1 MSENVFK
8 IRRAF
13 LIPLIAIVVLLFFLF
28 LIGLINNNTRGWE
41 IAALTILFFASL
53 AAYVEMAKKEIV
65 INEQGLKIKN
75 VFRCKEF
82 SWAEITHLAVVIL
95 KKKVYFLLTTT
106 KGFYIFSNLLENH
119 ALLIR
124 SLVDRL
130 DEEKAEVEVKNYL
143 NQPRERLSLI
153 VMSWVAVGV
162 IIAVIILK
170 VSGVNI

>member
-1 MSENVFK
+1 MSENVYK

-13 LIPLIAIVVLLFFLF
+13 LIPLIAIVVLLFLLLLVSLF
-28 LIGLINNNTRGWE
+28 NSRNWE
-41 IAALTILFFASL
+41 TVVIAILFFAAL

-65 INEQGLKIKN
+65 VNDQGLEIKK

-82 SWAEITHLAVVIL
+82 GWAEITHLAVVVL

-124 SLVDRL
+124 SLMDKL
-130 DEEKAEVEVKNYL
+130 GEEKVEVEVKNYL
-143 NQPRERLSLI
+143 NHPLERLSLI
-153 VMSWVAVGV
+153 VMSWVAVLI
-162 IIAVIILK
+162 IIAVIISK
-170 VSGVNI
+170 VSGV